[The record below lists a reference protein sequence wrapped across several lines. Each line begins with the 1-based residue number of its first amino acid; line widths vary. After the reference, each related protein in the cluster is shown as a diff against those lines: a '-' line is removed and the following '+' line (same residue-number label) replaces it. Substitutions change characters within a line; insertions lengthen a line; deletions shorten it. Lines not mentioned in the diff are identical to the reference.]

1 MFSFTVIPG
10 KWDVDPKWMWITRKG
25 TYLQW
30 AADDNL
36 TTVDAK
42 THNSLL
48 KGDMR

>member
-10 KWDVDPKWMWITRKG
+10 KWDVDPKRITRKG

-42 THNSLL
+42 AHNSLL
-48 KGDMR
+48 KGDTR